1 MAMAVI
7 IAESED
13 GYATWLASA
22 LAGLTDRVIRTTST
36 DEAMAALAAEGRDV
50 LGMIIGPD
58 LHDQDALALA
68 GMTQQGAPDVSV
80 LLIRYHDSS
89 DLFRAALRY
98 GVKDVITNPGDE
110 DAVRAAAARA
120 LEIARALRGRLAGG
134 VPAGAEGGKP
144 SGKVI
149 TVFSSKG
156 GCGKTFLAT
165 NLAFALAATG
175 GGEVALVDLDLHFGD
190 VAIMLQ
196 LFPAHTI
203 QDAANTTGLDTMAL
217 KSLLTHHRQGI
228 WALLAPTEPTVADTI
243 SPQAVATILKL
254 LRENF
259 DYVVIDT
266 PAAFSDQVLSA
277 FDESDAIAMLA
288 SLDVPSI
295 KNLKLA
301 LQTMELLHFPRNRL
315 RVVLNRADSRV
326 GLRLA
331 DVEKILGAPV
341 DATIPSS
348 RSVPLSIN
356 KGHPIILEDPKGQVS
371 ESIRRV
377 AAQFAAGGPRTSR
390 SGRTKP
396 RRSLFS
402 RP

>member
-1 MAMAVI
+1 MAVI

-22 LAGLTDRVIRTTST
+22 LTGLTDRVIRTTSP

-50 LGMIIGPD
+50 LGMIVGPD
-58 LHDQDALALA
+58 LDDKDALALA

-80 LLIRYHDSS
+80 LLIRHHDSS

-98 GVKDVITNPGDE
+98 GVKDVITDPGDE
-110 DAVRAAAARA
+110 EAVRAAAARA

-134 VPAGAEGGKP
+134 VPAGAEAGEP
-144 SGKVI
+144 PGKVI

-175 GGEVALVDLDLHFGD
+175 GEVALVDLDLHFGD

-203 QDAANTTGLDTMAL
+203 QDATSTHGIDTMAL

-254 LRENF
+254 LRQDF

-266 PAAFSDQVLSA
+266 PAAFSDQVLAA
-277 FDESDAIAMLA
+277 FDESDVIAVLA

-348 RSVPLSIN
+348 RSVPLSVN
-356 KGHPIILEDPKGQVS
+356 KGHPIILEDPKDHVS
-371 ESIRRV
+371 ESIRRL
-377 AAQFAAGGPRTSR
+377 AAQLSAGGQRAARAVRTR
-390 SGRTKP
+390 Q

-402 RP
+402 RPP

>member
-1 MAMAVI
+1 MAVI

-22 LAGLTDRVIRTTST
+22 LAGLTDRVIRTASS

-58 LHDQDALALA
+58 LDDQEALALA

-98 GVKDVITNPGDE
+98 GVKDVITNPDDE
-110 DAVRAAAARA
+110 DAVRASAARA

-134 VPAGAEGGKP
+134 MPAGTEGSEP
-144 SGKVI
+144 PGKVI

-175 GGEVALVDLDLHFGD
+175 AEVALVDLDLHFGD

-203 QDAANTTGLDTMAL
+203 QDAATSGGLDTMAL

-243 SPQAVATILKL
+243 SPQAVAAVLKV
-254 LRENF
+254 LRDDF

-266 PAAFSDQVLSA
+266 PAAFSDQVLAA

-348 RSVPLSIN
+348 RSVPLSVN
-356 KGHPIILEDPKGQVS
+356 KGHPIILEDPKDQVS
-371 ESIRRV
+371 EAIRRV
-377 AAQFAAGGPRTSR
+377 AAQFSTGSPRGSR
-390 SGRTKP
+390 AGRTKP
-396 RRSLFS
+396 RKSLFS

>member
-1 MAMAVI
+1 MAVI

-13 GYATWLASA
+13 GYATWLAST
-22 LAGLTDRVIRTTST
+22 LAGLTDRVIRTAGA

-58 LHDQDALALA
+58 LDDQEALALA
-68 GMTQQGAPDVSV
+68 GRTQQGAPDVSV

-89 DLFRAALRY
+89 DLFRTALRY
-98 GVKDVITNPGDE
+98 GVKDVITSPGDE

-134 VPAGAEGGKP
+134 VPAGAEAGDPPGR
-144 SGKVI
+144 VV

-165 NLAFALAATG
+165 NLAFALAAT

-203 QDAANTTGLDTMAL
+203 QDAASTEGLDTMAL

-254 LRENF
+254 LRNDF

-266 PAAFSDQVLSA
+266 PAAFSDQVLAA
-277 FDESDAIAMLA
+277 FDESDSIAMLA

-315 RVVLNRADSRV
+315 RVVLNRADSKV

-356 KGHPIILEDPKGQVS
+356 KGHPLILGDPKDHVS
-371 ESIRRV
+371 DAIRRV
-377 AAQFAAGGPRTSR
+377 AALFSAGRPRSSR
-390 SGRTKP
+390 AGRGKTKQ

>member
-1 MAMAVI
+1 MAVI
-7 IAESED
+7 ITEPED

-22 LAGLTDRVIRTTST
+22 LGGLTDRVIRTSSA

-50 LGMIIGPD
+50 LGLIVGPD
-58 LHDQDALALA
+58 LDDQQALALA

-89 DLFRAALRY
+89 DLFRTALRY
-98 GVKDVITNPGDE
+98 GVKDVISTPNDE
-110 DAVRAAAARA
+110 TAVRSSAARA

-134 VPAGAEGGKP
+134 APDVGGDAD
-144 SGKVI
+144 GRVI

-165 NLAFALAATG
+165 NLAFALAQTG
-175 GGEVALVDLDLHFGD
+175 AEVALVDLDLHFGD

-203 QDAANTTGLDTMAL
+203 QDAATTQGLDTVAL
-217 KSLLTHHRQGI
+217 KSQLTHHRDGI

-243 SPQAVATILKL
+243 SPQSVAAILKL
-254 LRENF
+254 LRRNF
-259 DYVVIDT
+259 DAVVIDT
-266 PAAFSDQVLSA
+266 PAAFSDQVLAA
-277 FDESDAIAMLA
+277 FDESDAIAVLA

-301 LQTMELLHFPRNRL
+301 LQTMELLHYPRTRL
-315 RVVLNRADSRV
+315 RVVLNRADSKV

-331 DVEKILGAPV
+331 DVEKILGGPV

-348 RSVPLSIN
+348 RSVPLSVN
-356 KGHPIILEDPKGQVS
+356 KGNPIILEDPRGHVS
-371 ESIRRV
+371 DAIRKF
-377 AAQFAAGGPRTSR
+377 AMQFAASPRAAR
-390 SGRTKP
+390 SGRPKQ